1 MHSINVKTA
10 EIGSQAFQDLGI
22 IVSLRGEVIGEFLGG
37 VPCTTNTMSLTRSG
51 QGHVSSWDGKLEDGS
66 DDIEEEKQM
75 GTCFKV
81 G

>member
-1 MHSINVKTA
+1 MTETVSKV
-10 EIGSQAFQDLGI
+10 SSQDLRV

-37 VPCTTNTMSLTRSG
+37 VPCTTNTMTLARSG
-51 QGHVSSWDGKLEDGS
+51 VDDVSSWDGKLEDGS

-81 G
+81 GCSISV